1 MIEFKG
7 QTLRDIARVMYQII
21 ERFDAEEEHN
31 KDDLINPDAP
41 VIVQFGDYGYEI
53 FSIGGDPDLDNFVLM
68 LKPQKVC
75 EWRETG
81 AFKLKG
87 NK

>member
-7 QTLRDIARVMYQII
+7 QTLRDIARAMYQTI
-21 ERFDAEEEHN
+21 ERFDTDPHT
-31 KDDLINPDAP
+31 DDLINPDAP
-41 VIVQFGDYGYEI
+41 VIVQFGDYGYEV
-53 FSIGGDPDLDNFVLM
+53 FSVGGDPDLDNFVLM

-75 EWRETG
+75 EWKETG

>member
-1 MIEFKG
+1 MFAKNMAG
-7 QTLRDIARVMYQII
+7 DIIPLSIDSYG
-21 ERFDAEEEHN
+21 EEHD
-31 KDDLINPDAP
+31 KDDFINPDAP
-41 VIVQFGDYGYEI
+41 VIVQFGDYGYEV
-53 FSIGGDPDLDNFVLM
+53 FSVGGDPDLDNFVLM

-75 EWRETG
+75 EWKETG